1 MFFYK
6 DAVKKKKIQML
17 QNVHFIDLL
26 LNFQEQL
33 IRSYVYQDTT
43 VQKEKNQY
51 PVQSQPTLMYMGL
64 SGNQKIVKIVRRDIF
79 VI

>member
-1 MFFYK
+1 
-6 DAVKKKKIQML
+6 ML

-26 LNFQEQL
+26 LNFKEQL

-43 VQKEKNQY
+43 VQKEKNQS
-51 PVQSQPTLMYMGL
+51 PVQSQPTLTYMGP
-64 SGNQKIVKIVRRDIF
+64 SGNQKIVKIVRQDIF